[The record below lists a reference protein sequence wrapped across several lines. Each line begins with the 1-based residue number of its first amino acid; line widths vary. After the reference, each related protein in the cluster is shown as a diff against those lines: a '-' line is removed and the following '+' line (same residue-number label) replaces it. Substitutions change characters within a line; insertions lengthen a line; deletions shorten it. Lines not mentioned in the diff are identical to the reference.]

1 MFPDKIEIKCAFWD
15 RLHPIFRDS
24 PKMATPYAAD
34 SMDPTDDAEHFLM
47 KNAREEYDLSIE
59 VDHAS
64 MNSQAA
70 SIPQQTIVPHVMTAE
85 LEPIGLKKKKKI
97 TSLSS
102 PSTSDD
108 DSKHDEPVSEPKK
121 ATLSGTKKARKK
133 LASYDDMME
142 SYDRKKLDLEAEK
155 NEIARRKVSSMEKSA
170 EYQHQERMEALSVQR
185 LEAET
190 RRAEAQSNHSL
201 LQLQLENLKRQYEK

>member
-1 MFPDKIEIKCAFWD
+1 MVPDKIEIKCAFWD

-70 SIPQQTIVPHVMTAE
+70 SIPQQTIVPLVMTAE
-85 LEPIGLKKKKKI
+85 LKTYRVEEEEEN
-97 TSLSS
+97 
-102 PSTSDD
+102 
-108 DSKHDEPVSEPKK
+108 HQSE
-121 ATLSGTKKARKK
+121 
-133 LASYDDMME
+133 LAFYF
-142 SYDRKKLDLEAEK
+142 R
-155 NEIARRKVSSMEKSA
+155 
-170 EYQHQERMEALSVQR
+170 
-185 LEAET
+185 
-190 RRAEAQSNHSL
+190 
-201 LQLQLENLKRQYEK
+201 